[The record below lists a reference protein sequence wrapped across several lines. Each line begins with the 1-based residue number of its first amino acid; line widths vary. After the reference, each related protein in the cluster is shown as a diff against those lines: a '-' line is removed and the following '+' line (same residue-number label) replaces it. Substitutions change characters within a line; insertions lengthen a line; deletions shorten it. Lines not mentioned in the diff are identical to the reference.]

1 MKKTEEKLWKQS
13 IETVQ
18 LREAKFERKM
28 KENYK
33 TNRKQSKWSWE
44 GKDVVEDSGDQ
55 EKELTR
61 MWIWLTLLSE

>member
-18 LREAKFERKM
+18 LREAKLERKT

-33 TNRKQSKWSWE
+33 TNRKQNKWSWE
-44 GKDVVEDSGDQ
+44 GKDVVEDIGD
-55 EKELTR
+55 
-61 MWIWLTLLSE
+61 